1 MVARARGAMAAAA
14 PRCPSN
20 ESCYTPKPRIKH
32 PQLRNRRNFMPNYA
46 FAYYGEPKFESP
58 EEGAKYMTKWKAWMS
73 ALGDAF
79 VNPGNPFGKPKT
91 VSSGGVSEDGGSNRL
106 TGYSIVK

>member
-1 MVARARGAMAAAA
+1 
-14 PRCPSN
+14 
-20 ESCYTPKPRIKH
+20 
-32 PQLRNRRNFMPNYA
+32 MPNYA

-106 TGYSIVK
+106 TGYSIVKADTMVSPKSALVSHAPSHRPSVPNLLGLLRCEW